1 MDLTA
6 VTPTLLAGLVFAV
19 GAVVGLAATAV
30 LSGTKLSLPLVSTL
44 CFVCSVGTVAVFLL
58 WPRVR
63 RVFVAALL
71 AVLVL
76 SPVVV
81 FLRAV
86 HGFVREVTEPYR

>member
-6 VTPTLLAGLVFAV
+6 VTPTLLAGIVFAV
-19 GAVVGLAATAV
+19 GAIVGLVATAA
-30 LSGTKLSLPLVSTL
+30 LSETNSSLPLVSTL
-44 CFVCSVGTVAVFLL
+44 GFVCSVGTVAVLLL
-58 WPRVR
+58 WPHLR

-71 AVLVL
+71 VVLVL

-86 HGFVREVTEPYR
+86 HGFVREVTDLYR